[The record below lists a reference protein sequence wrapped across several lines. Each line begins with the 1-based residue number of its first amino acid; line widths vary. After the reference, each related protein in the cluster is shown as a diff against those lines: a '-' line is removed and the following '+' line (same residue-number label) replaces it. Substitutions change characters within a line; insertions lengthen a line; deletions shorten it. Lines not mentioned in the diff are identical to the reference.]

1 MENLTGL
8 ELLGIVAVCIGVTLS
23 FAFLV
28 VYLIDLI
35 DAPNFRKLR
44 LTKVCE
50 EKYIISYTNMYGRWR
65 DNLYNCTDDI
75 GDIRIHNCEGDVI
88 ERIQILSYYRD
99 EYDARLTIDRLLNA
113 VRKSKESKRTV
124 IKTYR
129 R

>member
-1 MENLTGL
+1 MEMTEFG
-8 ELLGIVAVCIGVTLS
+8 LLGFVVLCISTALLLI
-23 FAFLV
+23 FLV
-28 VYLIDLI
+28 MYLIGLVNV
-35 DAPNFRKLR
+35 PNFRELR
-44 LTKVCE
+44 LTKVCDE
-50 EKYIISYTNMYGRWR
+50 RYIINYTNMYGRWS
-65 DNLYNCTDDI
+65 DI

>member
-1 MENLTGL
+1 MEMTEFG
-8 ELLGIVAVCIGVTLS
+8 LLGFVVLCISTALLLI
-23 FAFLV
+23 FLV
-28 VYLIDLI
+28 MYLIGLVNV
-35 DAPNFRKLR
+35 PNFRELR
-44 LTKVCE
+44 LTKVCDE
-50 EKYIISYTNMYGRWR
+50 RYIINYTNMYGRWR
-65 DNLYNCTDDI
+65 DNLYNCTDNI

>member
-1 MENLTGL
+1 MEMTEFG
-8 ELLGIVAVCIGVTLS
+8 LLGFVVLCISTALLLI
-23 FAFLV
+23 FLV
-28 VYLIDLI
+28 MYLIGLVNVQ
-35 DAPNFRKLR
+35 NFRELR
-44 LTKVCE
+44 LTKVCDE
-50 EKYIISYTNMYGRWR
+50 RYIINYTNMYGRWR

>member
-1 MENLTGL
+1 MEMTEFG
-8 ELLGIVAVCIGVTLS
+8 LLGFVVLCISTALLLI
-23 FAFLV
+23 FLV
-28 VYLIDLI
+28 MYLIGLVNV
-35 DAPNFRKLR
+35 PNFRELR
-44 LTKVCE
+44 LTKVCDE
-50 EKYIISYTNMYGRWR
+50 MYIINYTNMYGRWR

>member
-1 MENLTGL
+1 MEMTEFG
-8 ELLGIVAVCIGVTLS
+8 LLGFVVLCISTALLLI
-23 FAFLV
+23 FLV
-28 VYLIDLI
+28 MYLIGLVNV
-35 DAPNFRKLR
+35 PNFRGLR
-44 LTKVCE
+44 LTKVCDE
-50 EKYIISYTNMYGRWR
+50 RYIINYTNMYGRWR

>member
-1 MENLTGL
+1 MEMTEFG
-8 ELLGIVAVCIGVTLS
+8 LLGFVVLCISTALLLI
-23 FAFLV
+23 FLV
-28 VYLIDLI
+28 MYLIGLVNV
-35 DAPNFRKLR
+35 PNFRELR
-44 LTKVCE
+44 LTKVYDE
-50 EKYIISYTNMYGRWR
+50 RYIINYTNMYGRWR

>member
-1 MENLTGL
+1 MEMTEFG
-8 ELLGIVAVCIGVTLS
+8 LLGFVVLCISTALLLI
-23 FAFLV
+23 FLV
-28 VYLIDLI
+28 MYLIGLVNV
-35 DAPNFRKLR
+35 PNFRELR
-44 LTKVCE
+44 LTKVYDE
-50 EKYIISYTNMYGRWR
+50 RYIINYTNMYGRWR

-75 GDIRIHNCEGDVI
+75 GDIRVYNREGDVI

>member
-1 MENLTGL
+1 MEMTEFG
-8 ELLGIVAVCIGVTLS
+8 LLGFVVLCIGTALS
-23 FAFLV
+23 LIFLAM
-28 VYLIDLI
+28 YLIGLVNI
-35 DAPNFRKLR
+35 PNFRKLR
-44 LTKVCE
+44 ITKVCDE
-50 EKYIISYTNMYGRWR
+50 RYIINYTNMYGRWR
-65 DNLYNCTDDI
+65 NNLYNCTDDI
-75 GDIRIHNCEGDVI
+75 GDIIVHNCEGDVI

>member
-1 MENLTGL
+1 MEMTEF
-8 ELLGIVAVCIGVTLS
+8 ELLGFVVLCISTALS
-23 FAFLV
+23 LIFLAM
-28 VYLIDLI
+28 YLIGLVNI
-35 DAPNFRKLR
+35 PNFRKLR
-44 LTKVCE
+44 ITKVCDE
-50 EKYIISYTNMYGRWR
+50 RYIINYTNMYGRWR
-65 DNLYNCTDDI
+65 NNLYNCTDDI
-75 GDIRIHNCEGDVI
+75 GDIRVHNCEGDVI